1 MNSKIILKVNSLN
14 VEFAKETTLIDIIL
28 RKSKKIVK
36 AVEDVNLDIGEGEIV
51 GLVGESGS
59 GKSSLIK
66 ALVGVNRI
74 KEGKI
79 FYQEKELNYRSRNI
93 KKFLSKQFQMV
104 FQDPYSSLNPSMT
117 VFNTLKEVIKFHHS
131 KMNHNQIY
139 DKVLNLFDLVGLNK
153 DLINRKPKSLSGGQR
168 QRVGIARALAVE
180 PKLLLLDEPV
190 TALDVS
196 IQAQILNL
204 LKELNSKLGLTMILV
219 AHELSIIDFM
229 CSKIAVMYLGKII
242 EFGEREE
249 IFNKPK
255 HPYTIGLINS
265 MPKLNPEKRN
275 RKAALSGDIPSA
287 FNIPKGCRFNTRCS
301 YAKDICYETEPEK
314 KYISNNHYACCHF
327 CEEF

>member
-1 MNSKIILKVNSLN
+1 MNSKIILKINNLG
-14 VEFAKETTLIDIIL
+14 VEFTKETTLIDLIS
-28 RKSKKIVK
+28 RTSKKIVK
-36 AVEDVNLDIGEGEIV
+36 AVENVDLEINDGEIL

-66 ALVGVNRI
+66 ALVGVNKI
-74 KEGKI
+74 KNGRI
-79 FYQEKELNYRSRNI
+79 FYQDQEINYQKRDI
-93 KKFLSKQFQMV
+93 KKFLSKQFQMI

-117 VFNTLKEVIKFHHS
+117 VLNTLKEVLKFHHTNMS
-131 KMNHNQIY
+131 NNQIY
-139 DKVLNLFDLVGLNK
+139 NKALNLLDLVGLSQ
-153 DLINRKPKSLSGGQR
+153 DLINRKPRSLSGGQR

-204 LKELNSKLGLTMILV
+204 LKELNHKLGLTMLLV

-242 EFGEREE
+242 EFGNKNE
-249 IFNKPK
+249 IFNNPK

-265 MPKLNPEKRN
+265 MPKLKPEKRN
-275 RKAALSGDIPSA
+275 RNAALMGDIPSP
-287 FNIPKGCRFNTRCS
+287 FKIPKGCRFNTRCPM
-301 YAKDICYETEPEK
+301 AKDKCFEIEPEK
-314 KYISNNHYACCHF
+314 KYINESHYTFCHF
-327 CEEF
+327 SDEL

>member
-1 MNSKIILKVNSLN
+1 MNQKKILKINNLN
-14 VEFAKETTLIDIIL
+14 VEFAKESTLIDFIF
-28 RKSKKIVK
+28 RKSKKTVK
-36 AVEDVNLDIGEGEIV
+36 AVEDLNLEIGKGEII

-66 ALVGVNRI
+66 ALVGVNKI
-74 KEGKI
+74 KKGKI
-79 FYQEKELNYRSRNI
+79 FYQDKELNFKNKSI

-117 VFNTLKEVIKFHHS
+117 VLNTLKEVLKFHHTH
-131 KMNHNQIY
+131 MNNEEIY
-139 DKVLNLFDLVGLNK
+139 NKAMNLLDLVGLNH
-153 DLINRKPKSLSGGQR
+153 DLINRKPRSLSGGQR

-204 LKELNSKLGLTMILV
+204 LKELNQKLNLTMILV

-242 EFGEREE
+242 EFGNREE
-249 IFNKPK
+249 IFNNPK
-255 HPYTIGLINS
+255 HPYTVGLINS

-275 RKAALSGDIPSA
+275 RQAALAGDIPSP
-287 FNIPKGCRFNTRCS
+287 FDIPKGCRFNTRCS
-301 YAKDICYETEPEK
+301 LAVEKCFYSDPEK
-314 KYISNNHYACCHF
+314 KIISNNHYTFCHL
-327 CEEF
+327 CD